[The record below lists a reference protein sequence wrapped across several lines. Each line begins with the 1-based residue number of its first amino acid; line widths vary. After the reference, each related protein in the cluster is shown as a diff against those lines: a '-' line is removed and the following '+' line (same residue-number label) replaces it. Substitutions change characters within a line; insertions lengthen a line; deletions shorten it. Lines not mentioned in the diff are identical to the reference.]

1 MHKANAPSPFTHGGG
16 ELVVS
21 GCHGGKLFPVL
32 ADLVPFPVLV
42 DLVSKMEEY
51 VATALIP

>member
-1 MHKANAPSPFTHGGG
+1 MYKANAPSPSTHGGG

-32 ADLVPFPVLV
+32 ADLVPFPVLE

>member
-1 MHKANAPSPFTHGGG
+1 MYKANAPSPSTHGCE

-21 GCHGGKLFPVL
+21 GCHGGKLFPAL

-42 DLVSKMEEY
+42 DLVSKMEE
-51 VATALIP
+51 

>member
-1 MHKANAPSPFTHGGG
+1 MYKANAPSPSTHGGG

-21 GCHGGKLFPVL
+21 GYHGGKLLPVL
-32 ADLVPFPVLV
+32 ADLVPYPVLV
-42 DLVSKMEEY
+42 DLVSKMEEE